1 MKRIILIIAL
11 LTGSLTLLTAGEHEY
26 VIGEKVTFEST
37 VLNEERTIYVYLPQS
52 YNFSDATYP
61 VLYLLDGRTH
71 FLHASGIAQ
80 FLSANGMIPE
90 MIVVAVVNVNRNKD
104 FTPTKLSQVAVSGG
118 AEKFMNFFSNELFPF
133 MERNYRVQS
142 YDILMGHSLGGTFAT
157 YVLLNKPEM
166 FDGYVS
172 VSPFLMY
179 DNNLLVRETEGKLKK
194 KFSGEIYYYMTVG
207 NEPDYFE
214 ALEFFAKTI
223 ETKSP
228 KGLNFEYLQMLDN
241 SHGTMPHLSIYNGLL
256 YIFSDWKLQPEVFN
270 EGLAA
275 IDKHYKYLSKKYSLD
290 MHTPENT
297 INWLGYTYLNKGDI
311 EQAIIVFRE
320 NVKRFSKSANV
331 YDSLGEAYENNNQFS
346 EAEKNYQKAVE
357 LATSKADPNLKI
369 YKKNLKRMQERLT
382 HK

>member
-331 YDSLGEAYENNNQFS
+331 YDSLGEAYENNDQFTD
-346 EAEKNYQKAVE
+346 AQKNYQKAVE

-369 YKKNLKRMQERLT
+369 YKKNLKRMQEKLT
-382 HK
+382 QE

>member
-11 LTGSLTLLTAGEHEY
+11 FTGSLTLLTAGEHEY

-52 YNFSDATYP
+52 YNFSEAAYP

-71 FLHASGIAQ
+71 FLHASGITQ
-80 FLSANGMIPE
+80 FLSASGVIPE
-90 MIVVAVVNVNRNKD
+90 MIVVAVVNVNRNRD
-104 FTPTKLSQVAVSGG
+104 FTPTKLSQVAESGG
-118 AEKFMNFFSNELFPF
+118 AEKFTDFFANELFPF

-166 FDGYVS
+166 FDGYIS
-172 VSPFLMY
+172 VSPYLMY
-179 DNNLLVRETEGKLKK
+179 DSNLLVIETESNLKP
-194 KFSGEIYYYMTVG
+194 KFSSETYYYMTIG
-207 NEPDYFE
+207 NEPNYFE
-214 ALEFFAKTI
+214 ALAYFAKTV

-228 KGLNFEYLQMLDN
+228 KGLNFEYLQMLDD
-241 SHGTMPHLSIYNGLL
+241 SHGTTPHLSIYNGLL

-275 IDKHYKYLSKKYSLD
+275 IDKHYKFLSKKYSLD
-290 MHTPENT
+290 MQTPENT

-311 EQAIIVFRE
+311 KQAITVFRE
-320 NVKRFSKSANV
+320 NVKRFPESANV
-331 YDSLGEAYENNNQFS
+331 YDSLGEAYENNDQFTDVQ
-346 EAEKNYQKAVE
+346 KNYQKAVE

-369 YKKNLKRMQERLT
+369 YKKNLKRMQEKLT
-382 HK
+382 QE

>member
-346 EAEKNYQKAVE
+346 GAEKNYQKAVE